1 MPLKVKKKS
10 ISTPLDTAKRV
21 VTRKQEEEYIMSDS
35 TAWRGSILHRLQID
49 DLISIQFYK
58 RNWKMGDLKNMNKI
72 LI

>member
-35 TAWRGSILHRLQID
+35 TA
-49 DLISIQFYK
+49 
-58 RNWKMGDLKNMNKI
+58 
-72 LI
+72 